1 MNTDSKADKIF
12 KVKKS
17 PALIIEYLR
26 ANKEEVIKLISNGY
40 TVVEMCEC
48 LGVKVRSFYRFL
60 KTMDEEYVDRLR
72 EARFRPNLD
81 VEAATFKAATG
92 YDVVEE
98 KLIYMPGT
106 SGEKTKVKAVIK
118 TTKHIPPNPTL
129 NIYWNKNRNPK
140 RWKDTQTIEL
150 SLDKDA
156 AKAAILELF
165 VGPQLTKKIEDAD
178 FIAIPERAGTETE

>member
-1 MNTDSKADKIF
+1 MNTDSKDDKIF

-26 ANKEEVIKLISNGY
+26 ANKEEVIKLTSNGY
-40 TVVEMCEC
+40 TVIEMCEC

-60 KTMDEEYVDRLR
+60 KTMDEEYIDRLR

-140 RWKDTQTIEL
+140 RWKDTQTIEF
-150 SLDKDA
+150 SLDKEA
-156 AKAAILELF
+156 ARAAILELF
-165 VGPQLTKKIEDAD
+165 VGPQLTEKIEDAD
-178 FIAIPERAGTETE
+178 FIAIPERAGTEKE